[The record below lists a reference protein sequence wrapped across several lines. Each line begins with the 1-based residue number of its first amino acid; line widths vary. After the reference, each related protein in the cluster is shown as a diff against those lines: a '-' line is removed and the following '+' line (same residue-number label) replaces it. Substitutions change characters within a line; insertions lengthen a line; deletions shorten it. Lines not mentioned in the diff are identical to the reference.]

1 MEKENEGL
9 ARKGDILKKQLDD
22 VVIDN
27 DYLHLV
33 LSDNAPLELYDK
45 DSNTFTPKAVHCI
58 MDLVSLGVSTENVG
72 KDIDC
77 VVKLCDRQ
85 VNRLP
90 SRQTVDRISQRRLAL
105 AQEQLTT
112 LSKECNQTLHTD
124 ETSKYGNQYM
134 VYATTTSDKTHR
146 VLGLKPIKSK
156 SATDTLDT
164 LIALLEEISGTCKQS
179 KLGNEII
186 CNIKNTMSD
195 RASTEKLFNS
205 VLCKYRERLL
215 PQVVEKFSDLT
226 EEAVGKLKTMNNFF
240 VGCIYWYPWQSVQQS
255 H

>member
-1 MEKENEGL
+1 
-9 ARKGDILKKQLDD
+9 
-22 VVIDN
+22 
-27 DYLHLV
+27 
-33 LSDNAPLELYDK
+33 
-45 DSNTFTPKAVHCI
+45 
-58 MDLVSLGVSTENVG
+58 MDLVALGVSTENVG
-72 KDIDC
+72 KVIDC

-90 SRQTVDRISQRRLAL
+90 SRQTVDRISRRHLAL

-112 LSKECNQTLHTD
+112 LSEECNQTLHTD

-146 VLGLKPIKSK
+146 VRGLKPIKSK
-156 SATDTLDT
+156 SAADTLDT

-195 RASTEKLFNS
+195 RASTEKLFNFC
-205 VLCKYRERLL
+205 VKYRERLL
-215 PQVVEKFSDLT
+215 PQVVEKFTDLT

-240 VGCIYWYPWQSVQQS
+240 CGLHLLVSLAECTAKSLKLLEDEMQVSVVLL
-255 H
+255 